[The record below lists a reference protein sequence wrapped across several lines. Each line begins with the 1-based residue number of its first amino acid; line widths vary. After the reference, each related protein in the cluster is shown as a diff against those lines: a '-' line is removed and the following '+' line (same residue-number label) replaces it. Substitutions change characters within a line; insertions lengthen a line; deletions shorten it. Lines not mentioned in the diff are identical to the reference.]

1 MFSDAE
7 SNKQL
12 KVLTNNFT
20 PPALTIPQM
29 YKQRRQ
35 VDTHERCAL
44 SPAPQTVVA
53 RAMRRMVYDLKA
65 AFPPLIDVAR

>member
-35 VDTHERCAL
+35 VDTYERCAL
-44 SPAPQTVVA
+44 
-53 RAMRRMVYDLKA
+53 RRHRRLLLHA
-65 AFPPLIDVAR
+65 QCGGWSTI